1 MKRTIVYID
10 NFLQQHGSTPTT
22 GVTLTQLFM
31 QQGYTVIRAGTKQN
45 QAARL
50 LEMLGA
56 IRRNRKAIVLIAVYS
71 TSAFYFA
78 WACARLCRL
87 LKVQYIPCLHGGNL
101 PQRIEKNTGLC
112 AQIFAHSYTNVV
124 VSGYLLAVV
133 TKHGWPSLLIPNS
146 IKLETY
152 PFKLRSDIKPNILW
166 VRSFHS
172 IYNPTLAIRVLH
184 TLSSA
189 YSDITLTMVGPDKDG
204 SLEECKKLATEL
216 GVKNKI
222 TYTGRLSVKE
232 WVALSVKHDVFI
244 NTTNFDNLPVSVI
257 EAMALGMPVV
267 STNVGGLPYLVN
279 NNTDGILVK
288 PNDEAAFVQS
298 IEKLLREPLFT
309 RKLSENARNTAEQFD
324 EKRVLQLWDNLL
336 QEAGSE

>member
-22 GVTLTQLFM
+22 GVTLTKLFI

-50 LEMLGA
+50 LEMLSA
-56 IRRNRKAIVLIAVYS
+56 IRRNRKALVLIAVYS

-124 VSGYLLAVV
+124 VSGYLQAVV
-133 TKHGWPSLLIPNS
+133 TKQGWPCLLIPNS
-146 IKLETY
+146 IKLATY
-152 PFKLRSDIKPNILW
+152 PFKLRDNIKPGLLW
-166 VRSFHS
+166 VRSFHH
-172 IYNPTLAIRVLH
+172 IYNPTLAIKIVKA
-184 TLSSA
+184 LSEK
-189 YSDITLTMVGPDKDG
+189 YNDITITMVGPDKDG
-204 SLEECKKLATEL
+204 SLGECKKLAEQL
-216 GVKNKI
+216 DILEKI
-222 TYTGRLSVKE
+222 TFTGRLTVNE
-232 WVALSVKHDVFI
+232 WVELSATHDIFI

-257 EAMALGMPVV
+257 EGMALGLPVV
-267 STNVGGLPYLVN
+267 STNVGGLPHLVHN
-279 NNTDGILVK
+279 NENGILVN
-288 PNDEAAFVQS
+288 PNDETAFTEA
-298 IEKLLREPLFT
+298 IEKLLTEPAFT
-309 RKLSENARNTAEQFD
+309 QRLSLQARNTAEQFD
-324 EKRVLQLWDNLL
+324 EGRVLQLWNNLL
-336 QEAGSE
+336 QNA

>member
-22 GVTLTQLFM
+22 GVTITKLFT

-56 IRRNRKAIVLIAVYS
+56 IRRNRKALVLIAVYS

-101 PQRIEKNTGLC
+101 PQRIENTTGLC

-124 VSGYLLAVV
+124 VSGYLQAVV
-133 TKHGWPSLLIPNS
+133 TKHGWPCLLIPNS
-146 IKLETY
+146 IKLATY
-152 PFKLRSDIKPNILW
+152 PFKLRNNIKPGLLW
-166 VRSFHS
+166 VRSFHH
-172 IYNPTLAIRVLH
+172 IYNPTLAIKIVKA
-184 TLSSA
+184 LSEK
-189 YSDITLTMVGPDKDG
+189 YNDITLTMVGPDKDG
-204 SLEECKKLATEL
+204 SLEECKKLAEQLDILEKLTF
-216 GVKNKI
+216 
-222 TYTGRLSVKE
+222 TGRLTVGE
-232 WVALSVKHDVFI
+232 WVKLSATHDIFI

-257 EAMALGMPVV
+257 EGMALGLPVV
-267 STNVGGLPYLVN
+267 STNVGGLPYLVKN
-279 NNTDGILVK
+279 NNNGILVN
-288 PNDEAAFVQS
+288 PNDETAFTEA
-298 IEKLLREPLFT
+298 IEKLLTEPAFT
-309 RKLSENARNTAEQFD
+309 QQLSTQARNTAEQFD
-324 EKRVLQLWDNLL
+324 EGRVLQLWNNLL
-336 QEAGSE
+336 QNA